1 MDLASIIIS
10 EFESLLRESGHST
23 ASPLTPDTVLLQSG
37 LDSLGFAILIARL
50 ESKLN
55 FDPFVIMS
63 EPVYPTTL
71 GEFISIYECNQPPKA
86 C

>member
-1 MDLASIIIS
+1 MDLASTIIS
-10 EFESLLRESGHST
+10 EFESLLQESGYS
-23 ASPLTPDTVLLQSG
+23 SLVPLTPDTVLLQSG

-71 GEFISIYECNQPPKA
+71 REFISIYENNQPPKP

>member
-1 MDLASIIIS
+1 MEIAQTITS
-10 EFESLLRESGHST
+10 EFETLLRENGHES
-23 ASPLTPDTVLLQSG
+23 SINLTPDTVLLQSG

-50 ESKLN
+50 EAKLD

-71 GEFISIYECNQPPKA
+71 GEFIGIYEKNQPGR
-86 C
+86 